1 LILYN
6 IFFYTLQPFILVY
19 FYGHDHDGKDIEEL
33 KLSAANNHIQVSHL
47 KAAPYLMMVL
57 ERLAFKF

>member
-1 LILYN
+1 M
-6 IFFYTLQPFILVY
+6 TLQSFILVY

-33 KLSAANNHIQVSHL
+33 KLSAANDHIQVSHL

>member
-1 LILYN
+1 MATSTN
-6 IFFYTLQPFILVY
+6 
-19 FYGHDHDGKDIEEL
+19 GHDHDGKDVEEL
-33 KLSAANNHIQVSHL
+33 KLYVAKDHIQVSHL